1 MDIKSLLNQALKS
14 DLVKQGTQKLSQ
26 GSSSLS
32 GLTQGSNGKSINK
45 STLGAFGA
53 GAVGGGLLG
62 ASMGSKKTKKM
73 GKKAA
78 GIGGAA
84 ALGALAYK
92 VY

>member
-1 MDIKSLLNQALKS
+1 MDIKSLLNQALNS

-32 GLTQGSNGKSINK
+32 SLSQGSSSNDKGINK

-62 ASMGSKKTKKM
+62 TLMGSKKTKKM
-73 GKKAA
+73 GPPWRAR
-78 GIGGAA
+78 
-84 ALGALAYK
+84 
-92 VY
+92 